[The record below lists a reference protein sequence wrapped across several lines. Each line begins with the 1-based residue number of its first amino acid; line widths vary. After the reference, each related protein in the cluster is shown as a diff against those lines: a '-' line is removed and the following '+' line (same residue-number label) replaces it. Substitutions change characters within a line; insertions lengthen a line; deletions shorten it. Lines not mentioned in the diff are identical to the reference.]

1 MTPIQLQEFVERH
14 GQEETAKAL
23 GSSQAAISK
32 AVRSGRIILVSEIQP
47 GLFQGLELKG
57 FPSGGDRE
65 TPRLDL
71 EEILSQIASHGQSSV
86 PAGDSSSSPQKF
98 SP

>member
-1 MTPIQLQEFVERH
+1 MTPIHLQKFVEKH

-32 AVRSGRIILVSEIQP
+32 AVRSGRLILVSEIQP

-57 FPSGGDRE
+57 FPCGGDRE

-71 EEILSQIASHGQSSV
+71 AEILSQIAPNGQSYV
-86 PAGDSSSSPQKF
+86 PAGDSSSSPG
-98 SP
+98 SVAP